1 MPPTPVD
8 RRYVS
13 AIGDVPAEKN
23 VPASPG
29 PLGSLD
35 TEDTED
41 TAPVSV
47 AEAYRLVRSSAL
59 ADSAVGAVGLELEA
73 HVVDLKDPSAV
84 VSWDRLEP
92 LPRNAR
98 YAARLSAVTREPGGQ
113 LELSGVPQP
122 AVSAAVEALRNDAQR
137 VRAAL
142 APHGVGLVCT
152 GTDPLRPSQR
162 TNPRAR
168 YRAMEQ
174 HFAAT
179 GRAGPGAVTMNST
192 ASIQVNLNAGPER
205 EWAERVA
212 RAHRLGPTLVA
223 ISANSPW
230 LHGRATGWKSARQ
243 CTWLGLDQRSC
254 GPVPGAYS
262 SAAGTHGLD
271 PASAWARFALRAPVL
286 FVATSD
292 DDVTAVRT
300 PVTFEQ
306 WARGEIL
313 PHGRLPTAF
322 DLSLHLTTLFPPV
335 RLRGFLELRYLDA
348 SPAAWWPAVVAV
360 ATTLMDD
367 PVAADLA
374 AEATENSGHLWLEAA
389 RDGLADV
396 RLAGSARRCLRIAAD
411 RVPAELSDEVA
422 KLAELVESGRSPGDL
437 LAQRIAHVG
446 PARAFAELAEPS
458 AV

>member
-1 MPPTPVD
+1 M
-8 RRYVS
+8 
-13 AIGDVPAEKN
+13 
-23 VPASPG
+23 PASHTTPR
-29 PLGSLD
+29 SFD
-35 TEDTED
+35 AED
-41 TAPVSV
+41 TAPLSV
-47 AEAYRLVRSSAL
+47 EDAYHLVRSSAL
-59 ADSAVGAVGLELEA
+59 ADSPVGAVGLELEA
-73 HVVDLKDPSAV
+73 HVVDLRDPAEAV
-84 VSWDRLEP
+84 GWGRLDP
-92 LPRNAR
+92 LPADVRS
-98 YAARLSAVTREPGGQ
+98 AARLSAVTREPGGQ
-113 LELSGVPQP
+113 LELSGLPQP
-122 AVSAAVEALRNDAQR
+122 AVSAAVEALRGDARR

-152 GTDPLRPSQR
+152 GTDPLRPSHR

-179 GRAGPGAVTMNST
+179 GRAAPGAVTMNST

-243 CTWLGLDQRSC
+243 CAWLGLDQRSC

-262 SAAGTHGLD
+262 GAVRTHGLD
-271 PASAWARFALRAPVL
+271 PASAWAQFALRAPVL
-286 FVATSD
+286 FVGTGD
-292 DDVTAVRT
+292 DEVTAVRA

-306 WARGEIL
+306 WARGEVL
-313 PHGRLPTAF
+313 PHGRLPTAC
-322 DLSLHLTTLFPPV
+322 DLRLHLTTLFPPV

-360 ATTLMDD
+360 VTTLMDD

-374 AEATENSGHLWLEAA
+374 AEATQSSGDLWLEAA

-396 RLAGSARRCLRIAAD
+396 RLARSARRCLRIAAD
-411 RVPAELSDEVA
+411 RAPAELSGEVA
-422 KLAELVESGRSPGDL
+422 KLADLVESGRSPGDL
-437 LAQRIAHVG
+437 LAQRAAQVG
-446 PARAFAELAEPS
+446 PARAFAELAEPP
-458 AV
+458 AVRAPGGQDEHLD